1 MKSILFIRTVLI
13 SGICL
18 ASVMLSMRVH
28 GQNLFGNPTCADWQ
42 KLSTGEKT
50 TWLNAYLVPLNLT
63 NVSRKKPKVDKFT
76 QLASL
81 DSAVFYV
88 NEFCVATFDG
98 CASVCAI
105 RYLDELTIETS
116 NKP

>member
-1 MKSILFIRTVLI
+1 MHANS
-13 SGICL
+13 
-18 ASVMLSMRVH
+18 
-28 GQNLFGNPTCADWQ
+28 QNLFGNPTCSDWQ
-42 KLSTGEKT
+42 KLSTGDKT

-76 QLASL
+76 QLASI

-88 NEFCVATFDG
+88 NDCCVANIDNF
-98 CASVCAI
+98 ASLGAI
-105 RYLDELTIETS
+105 RFLDELTVETS